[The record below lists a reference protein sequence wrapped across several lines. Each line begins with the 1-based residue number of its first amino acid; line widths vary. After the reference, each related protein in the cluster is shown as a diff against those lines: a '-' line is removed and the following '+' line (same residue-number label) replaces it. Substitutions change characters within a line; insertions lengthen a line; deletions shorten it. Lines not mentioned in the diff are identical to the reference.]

1 MSEPALLK
9 NKKYNPFENL
19 THPGIICAFSVR
31 VNGNMSLSYS
41 DTKDSLLNRNN
52 FLSALGID
60 YQSIICAQQVHSNN
74 VKYVRQ
80 ADKGKGALSY
90 ESSMPDTDGFITD
103 EKNLPLSIFTA
114 DCLSIF
120 LYDSQTPAIGLIHAG
135 WLSSKEN
142 ISSKAV
148 KLMQREFNT
157 KPEGLYAAFGPSIR
171 SCCYEV
177 SSDFNNF
184 FTNGL
189 TKRNGS
195 YYFDLAKINKQ
206 ELICL
211 GVKSENIFDPE
222 ICTSC
227 HNEELFSFRKEGNGC
242 GRLMS
247 VMMLK

>member
-1 MSEPALLK
+1 MSEPA
-9 NKKYNPFENL
+9 PL
-19 THPGIICAFSVR
+19 THSGLTCAFSLR
-31 VNGNMSLSYS
+31 VNGNMSLSYG

-60 YQSIICAQQVHSNN
+60 YQSIICAKQAHSSNL
-74 VKYVRQ
+74 KYVRQ

-90 ESSMPDTDGFITD
+90 ESSLPDTDGFITD
-103 EKNLPLSIFTA
+103 KKNLPLSIFTA

-120 LYDSQTPAIGLIHAG
+120 LYDPQTPAIGLIHAG
-135 WLSSKEN
+135 WRSSREN

-148 KLMQREFNT
+148 KLMQQEFNT
-157 KPEGLYAAFGPSIR
+157 RPEGLYAAFGPSIR

-184 FTNGL
+184 FSGGL
-189 TKRNGS
+189 SKRSGR
-195 YYFDLAKINKQ
+195 YYFDLAESNKQ
-206 ELICL
+206 ELLAL
-211 GVKSENIFDPE
+211 GVKSENIFDPN

-227 HNEELFSFRKEGNGC
+227 QNEEFFSFRKEGKGC
-242 GRLMS
+242 GRLIS

>member
-1 MSEPALLK
+1 MSEPALLTHSG
-9 NKKYNPFENL
+9 L
-19 THPGIICAFSVR
+19 TCAFSVR
-31 VNGNMSLSYS
+31 VNGNMSLSYG

-60 YQSIICAQQVHSNN
+60 YQSIICAKQVHSSNL
-74 VKYVRQ
+74 KYVRQ

-90 ESSMPDTDGFITD
+90 ESSLPDTDGFITD
-103 EKNLPLSIFTA
+103 KKNLPLSIFTA

-120 LYDSQTPAIGLIHAG
+120 LYDPQTPAIGLIHAG
-135 WLSSKEN
+135 WRSSKEN

-148 KLMQREFNT
+148 KLMQQEFNT
-157 KPEGLYAAFGPSIR
+157 RPERLYAAFGPSIR

-184 FTNGL
+184 FTHGL
-189 TKRNGS
+189 SKRNGS
-195 YYFDLAKINKQ
+195 YYFDLVKINKE
-206 ELICL
+206 ELLAL
-211 GVKSENIFDPE
+211 GVKRENIFDPK

-227 HNEELFSFRKEGNGC
+227 RNEEFFSFRKEGKCC
-242 GRLMS
+242 GRLIS